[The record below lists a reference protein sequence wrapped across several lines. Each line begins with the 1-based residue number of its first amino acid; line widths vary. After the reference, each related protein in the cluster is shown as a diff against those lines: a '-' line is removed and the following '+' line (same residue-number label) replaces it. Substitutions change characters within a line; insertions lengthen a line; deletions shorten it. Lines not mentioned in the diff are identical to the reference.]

1 MFETRVDSDLRNYHH
16 VLENKAKIEKS
27 DVQYLLDGYREKFD
41 LDMVFVAEMTLEN
54 HMVELICES
63 CRDGKTH
70 EAEKI
75 YYGAAFG
82 NDDYIRFDDDGLCEY
97 GYPPY
102 DADGENSILHYGI
115 FHNGEYM
122 GSAGFLKHRK
132 GYKWDEEERCAVQKL
147 GRVLMN
153 IMTLNHAEKQHT
165 ADVATIGQQGHA
177 LEAFFATMECGII
190 WHTIDGKKILRVN
203 DTALQLLDYDSKEDL
218 EKNFQ
223 MIAPSVVD
231 DDKEMVRATIR
242 RLKKP
247 GDAGN
252 VGYYVKH
259 RNGDMLYIMGRIRLL
274 EDNGNFVYQRV
285 IMDCTEH
292 RLREKKELR
301 ENESYWLEIISALS
315 QDYSSTFFLDTDTGK
330 GRVCRAT
337 KSIRKIMENV
347 SEVGFNYDKMMKLYI
362 DEYVY
367 PEDRIEFR
375 LETSLEMMKKR
386 LTETAHYYVDYRV
399 KAADVEYYQAK
410 IVRVGRWENQHGVMI
425 GFRSVDEKVKT
436 ELEYKKNMEE
446 TLKKAEQ
453 ASRAKSSFLS
463 SMSHDIRTP
472 MNAIIGYT
480 TLAKKHYDEQEKLLD
495 YLDKI
500 TISSNHLLSL
510 INDVLEMS
518 RIESGK
524 ISIENSA
531 CSLIEIM
538 EDLKTVMIGQI
549 QEKKLNFYMNT
560 DNIRNDVVMC
570 DRLRLNQIL
579 LNVLGNAVKF
589 TPEGGNITVDLSQKF
604 KCPKEGYAGYW
615 FRIKDTGIGMS
626 EEFQKHLFE
635 QFSRENNT
643 TVSGIPGT
651 GLGMAITKSIVDMM
665 EGKITVRS
673 RLREGTEFII
683 DINFPLVGDTPHNDG
698 GETEEN
704 TGDTSGGGKQEKSSG
719 RRKSYVAKRL
729 LLAEDNQLNQEIATE
744 ILTEYGFNIEV
755 ANNGREA
762 LEMVKNS
769 KPGYYY
775 AVLMDVQMPVM
786 NGYEATWRIRALE
799 DKDLSNI
806 PIITM
811 TANAFEEDKKMA
823 IMAGMNDFVAK
834 PLDVKKLLEALDRVG
849 DSATMVS
856 AG

>member
-1 MFETRVDSDLRNYHH
+1 
-16 VLENKAKIEKS
+16 
-27 DVQYLLDGYREKFD
+27 
-41 LDMVFVAEMTLEN
+41 
-54 HMVELICES
+54 
-63 CRDGKTH
+63 
-70 EAEKI
+70 
-75 YYGAAFG
+75 
-82 NDDYIRFDDDGLCEY
+82 
-97 GYPPY
+97 
-102 DADGENSILHYGI
+102 
-115 FHNGEYM
+115 
-122 GSAGFLKHRK
+122 
-132 GYKWDEEERCAVQKL
+132 
-147 GRVLMN
+147 
-153 IMTLNHAEKQHT
+153 
-165 ADVATIGQQGHA
+165 
-177 LEAFFATMECGII
+177 
-190 WHTIDGKKILRVN
+190 
-203 DTALQLLDYDSKEDL
+203 
-218 EKNFQ
+218 
-223 MIAPSVVD
+223 
-231 DDKEMVRATIR
+231 
-242 RLKKP
+242 
-247 GDAGN
+247 
-252 VGYYVKH
+252 
-259 RNGDMLYIMGRIRLL
+259 
-274 EDNGNFVYQRV
+274 
-285 IMDCTEH
+285 
-292 RLREKKELR
+292 
-301 ENESYWLEIISALS
+301 
-315 QDYSSTFFLDTDTGK
+315 
-330 GRVCRAT
+330 
-337 KSIRKIMENV
+337 
-347 SEVGFNYDKMMKLYI
+347 
-362 DEYVY
+362 
-367 PEDRIEFR
+367 
-375 LETSLEMMKKR
+375 
-386 LTETAHYYVDYRV
+386 
-399 KAADVEYYQAK
+399 
-410 IVRVGRWENQHGVMI
+410 
-425 GFRSVDEKVKT
+425 
-436 ELEYKKNMEE
+436 
-446 TLKKAEQ
+446 
-453 ASRAKSSFLS
+453 
-463 SMSHDIRTP
+463 
-472 MNAIIGYT
+472 
-480 TLAKKHYDEQEKLLD
+480 
-495 YLDKI
+495 
-500 TISSNHLLSL
+500 
-510 INDVLEMS
+510 MS

-531 CSLIEIM
+531 CSLTEIM

-549 QEKKLNFYMNT
+549 QDKKLNFYMNT

-626 EEFQKHLFE
+626 EEFQKHIFE

-643 TVSGIPGT
+643 TVSGIQGT

-665 EGKITVRS
+665 DGKITVRS

-698 GETEEN
+698 GETGEN
-704 TGDTSGGGKQEKSSG
+704 TGDTSGSGKQEKSSG